1 MFVIFDMD
9 GTLVDS
15 SQTLINAINYVRSK
29 LSLPAMDGKK
39 IMDGILNPHSNMP
52 REFYGIDK
60 IEPIHEEWF
69 KEYYSANH
77 DRELKLFDGVEEM
90 LKKLK
95 ENGIKIALA
104 TNAYRDSTM
113 QALSHLKIDKYFNDI
128 VCFDEV
134 ENGKPAP
141 DMLHLLL
148 ERNSV
153 SNRDALF
160 VGDSSRDSLAAKAAD
175 IDYLQVAFGQNSK
188 GAIDKPRDLVDII
201 LKRKEENV

>member
-1 MFVIFDMD
+1 MLVIFDMD

-15 SQTLINAINYVRSK
+15 SKTLINAINYVRSK
-29 LSLPAMDGKK
+29 LSLPVMDGNK
-39 IMDGILNPHSNMP
+39 IMDGIVNPHSNMP

-60 IEPIHEEWF
+60 IESIHEEWF

-90 LKKLK
+90 LAKLQ

-128 VCFDEV
+128 VCYDEV

-141 DMLHLLL
+141 DMLNLLL
-148 ERNSV
+148 KRGNV
-153 SNRDALF
+153 TNRDTLF
-160 VGDSSRDSLAAKAAD
+160 IGDSSRDSLAAKAAN
-175 IDYLQVAFGQNSK
+175 IDYLQVAFEQNCK
-188 GAIDKPRDLVDII
+188 DYIDKPSELVDII
-201 LKRKEENV
+201 LKGEKKSV

>member
-1 MFVIFDMD
+1 VFVIFDMD

-29 LSLPAMDGKK
+29 LYLPPMEGKK
-39 IMDGILNPHSNMP
+39 IMDSILNPHSNMP
-52 REFYGIDK
+52 KEFYGIDK
-60 IEPIHEEWF
+60 IEAIHEEWF
-69 KEYYSANH
+69 KEYYGANY
-77 DRELKLFDGVEEM
+77 DRELKLFNGVEKM
-90 LKKLK
+90 LYELQA
-95 ENGIKIALA
+95 NGIKIALA

-113 QALSHLKIDKYFNDI
+113 QAINHLNIDKYFNDI

-141 DMLHLLL
+141 DMLNLLL

-153 SNRDALF
+153 VNKDSLF
-160 VGDSSRDSLAAKAAD
+160 IGDSSRDRLAAEAAN
-175 IDYLQVAFGQNSK
+175 IDYLQVAFEQNLE
-188 GAIDKPRDLVDII
+188 GAIGNSCELVEIV